1 MASTE
6 VDVTQMTYAEALRE
20 GLREEMARNPHVVA
34 YGEDFTLGYVWPV
47 GRTLLQEFGEL
58 RIRDVPLCEQLHVGM
73 AVGAAMAGVT
83 SVVEVQFADFAMLAM
98 DEIVNQAAKLC
109 YMSGGQAK
117 TGLVL
122 RMVYGHL
129 QNFGAQHSQT
139 PYSMFTHVPGLKVAT
154 PAFPGDA
161 KGLLK
166 TAIRSGDPVLFFEH
180 KRLYG
185 VKGDVPADQP
195 LVPFGSAAVLR
206 EGRDATVVAIG
217 LMVHRVLEAADAL
230 EREGIAI
237 TVIDPR
243 TLVPFDFDTVVA
255 SVRETGRLALVDEA
269 VLRGGYTATIAA
281 DVTRECFASLRAAP
295 LRIGVRDIPIPYSWP
310 LETAVIPRTEEIT
323 AAIRHL
329 ATSQDSP
336 RATGPEEGR

>member
-166 TAIRSGDPVLFFEH
+166 TAIRSGDPVLFF
-180 KRLYG
+180 
-185 VKGDVPADQP
+185 
-195 LVPFGSAAVLR
+195 
-206 EGRDATVVAIG
+206 
-217 LMVHRVLEAADAL
+217 
-230 EREGIAI
+230 
-237 TVIDPR
+237 
-243 TLVPFDFDTVVA
+243 
-255 SVRETGRLALVDEA
+255 
-269 VLRGGYTATIAA
+269 
-281 DVTRECFASLRAAP
+281 
-295 LRIGVRDIPIPYSWP
+295 
-310 LETAVIPRTEEIT
+310 
-323 AAIRHL
+323 
-329 ATSQDSP
+329 
-336 RATGPEEGR
+336 